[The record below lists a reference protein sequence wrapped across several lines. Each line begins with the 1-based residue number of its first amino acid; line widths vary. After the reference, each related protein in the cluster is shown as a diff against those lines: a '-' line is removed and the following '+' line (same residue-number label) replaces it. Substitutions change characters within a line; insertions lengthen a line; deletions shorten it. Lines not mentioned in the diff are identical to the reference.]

1 MFDWPVALAIL
12 GLVAFAAAIQAHSGF
27 GFALFLVPFSTALIG
42 TKETVLLAAMLALV
56 MNALQSFRLRSFV
69 QRRTASVLAVG
80 SFAGMPAGVAVLL
93 LANSSVLKA
102 GTALAVLTATALLA
116 TGARLPPGNA
126 RRDLAAGLVSG
137 VLNTSTG
144 ISGPPVALYL
154 QGRRL
159 PASEF
164 RGTIAAFF
172 FVTSV
177 GALALLA
184 VIAGIE
190 AKVVTVSLLSL
201 PFLFAGSTAGNVLF
215 ARTSEAHFRR
225 MVLAVLALS
234 GLTALGL
241 SLGELLR

>member
-12 GLVAFAAAIQAHSGF
+12 GLVALAAAVQAHSGF
-27 GFALFLVPFSTALIG
+27 GFALLLVPFSGALIG
-42 TKETVLLAAMLALV
+42 TKETVLLAAVLALA
-56 MNALQSFRLRSFV
+56 MNALQSFRLRAFV

-80 SFAGMPAGVAVLL
+80 SFVGMPAGVAVLL
-93 LANSSVLKA
+93 LANPSVLKA
-102 GTALAVLTATALLA
+102 GTALAVLAATALLA
-116 TGARLPPGNA
+116 TGARLPAGGA
-126 RRDLAAGLVSG
+126 RSDLAAGMVSG

-154 QGRRL
+154 QGRLL

-172 FVTSV
+172 FVTSI
-177 GALALLA
+177 GALVLLALLA
-184 VIAGIE
+184 GIE
-190 AKVVTVSLLSL
+190 TKVVTVSLLSL

-225 MVLAVLALS
+225 VVLAVLALS
-234 GLTALGL
+234 GLTALAL
-241 SLGELLR
+241 SVSDLVR